1 VTLFVRLVRDRRRSF
16 IGWSVGAVL
25 LILMTV
31 VFYPTI
37 RDQPSLTDVVKDMP
51 DALKATF
58 GLDDA
63 VPLRSPAGYL
73 QGRLFSLTLPVALVV
88 FAVSLGARAIGG
100 SEEDGDLE
108 LLLAHPVTRRRVLL
122 ERGAAV
128 AALITALGAVFTLL
142 LFVLSPPFDALDGL
156 PIGRVLAACA
166 GAIAVA
172 LVHGA
177 VSFSAGCITGRRSTA
192 VAVGTAVAG
201 GGYLL
206 QGLLAAARAPEAAR
220 FLSPWHWYLRRNML
234 VTGIDPLAFVLPLLA
249 LVVLVGVATVVFDR
263 RDLR

>member
-1 VTLFVRLVRDRRRSF
+1 VTLLVRFVRDRRRSF
-16 IGWSVGAVL
+16 LGWSVAAVL

-37 RDQPSLTDVVKDMP
+37 RDQPSITDAVKAMP

-63 VPLRSPAGYL
+63 VPLSSPEGYL
-73 QGRLFSLTLPVALVV
+73 QGRLFALTLPVALVI
-88 FAVSLGARAIGG
+88 FAISLGARAIGG

-108 LLLAHPVTRRRVLL
+108 LLLAHPVSRTRVAL

-128 AALITALGAVFTLL
+128 AALVVGLGVVFTAL
-142 LFVLSPPFDALDGL
+142 LFALAPPFGALDGI
-156 PIGRVLAACA
+156 PIGRVVAACA
-166 GAIAVA
+166 GAVTLA
-172 LVHGA
+172 LAHGA
-177 VSFSAGCITGRRSTA
+177 VAFTTGALTGRRSTA
-192 VAVGTAVAG
+192 VAVGTAVAA

-206 QGLLAAARAPEAAR
+206 QGLLAAARSPDAAR
-220 FLSPWHWYLRRNML
+220 FLSPWHWYLRHNML
-234 VTGIDPLAFVLPLLA
+234 VEGVDPVAFLLPLAA
-249 LVVLVGVATVVFDR
+249 VLVLAVVAVVGFGR

>member
-1 VTLFVRLVRDRRRSF
+1 MTLLVRFVRDRRRSF
-16 IGWSVGAVL
+16 VGWSIGAVL

-37 RDQPSLTDVVKDMP
+37 RDQPSITDMVKQMP

-63 VPLRSPAGYL
+63 VPLSSPAGYL
-73 QGRLFSLTLPVALVV
+73 QGRLFALTLPVALVI

-108 LLLAHPVTRRRVLL
+108 LLLAHPVTRTRVLVG
-122 ERGAAV
+122 RGLAV
-128 AALITALGAVFTLL
+128 ALLVVALGAVFTVLL
-142 LFVLSPPFDALDGL
+142 LVLSPPFGATDGL
-156 PIGRVLAACA
+156 SIPLVLASCA
-166 GAIAVA
+166 GAVALA

-177 VSFSAGCITGRRSTA
+177 AAFTAGAVSGRRSTA
-192 VAVGTAVAG
+192 ISVGTGLAA
-201 GGYLL
+201 GGYLV
-206 QGLLAAARAPEAAR
+206 QGLLAAARAPEDTR
-220 FLSPWHWYLRRNML
+220 FVSPWHWYLRTNML
-234 VTGIDPLAFVLPLLA
+234 VDGVDPLAFLLPLLTVA
-249 LVVLVGVATVVFDR
+249 VLAAVAGVVFNR